1 MNESRTGNRIAA
13 FCGTVRCTPE
23 TGASPGLTLRGASA
37 EDPAEHLILSFIGTS
52 GAPLPA
58 TLDAPC
64 VVAADAHCYR
74 IESGPRRW
82 LIQAR
87 ALHLHRDVRAAF
99 LQAVPPRRAP
109 LGKRLFWRAVLWL
122 ARRRT
127 GLRLLTALRGR

>member
-23 TGASPGLTLRGASA
+23 TGASPGLTLRGTSA
-37 EDPAEHLILSFIGTS
+37 ADPAEHLILSFIGAS
-52 GAPLPA
+52 GAELPA
-58 TLDAPC
+58 TLDAPS
-64 VVAADAHCYR
+64 VVAVGVHRYR

-109 LGKRLFWRAVLWL
+109 LGKRLFWRAVLSL
-122 ARRRT
+122 ARRGA
-127 GLRLLTALRGR
+127 GLRLLSALRGR